1 MRSLTKFGLSK
12 LCLPVVVTGVLSLL
26 VLLQADLRADVPKML
41 VTSELHSLAFDRTH
55 LGSFQAEM
63 AMEFRWDPKELPNF
77 DFDDFVFLNNIG
89 EVYQQITLLP
99 ARPSDGYVGA
109 LLLFRGSFASANDF
123 AAYPFNH
130 ASFCVVARKLRQDFQ
145 LVEKEH
151 AGVGISKNQKP
162 MSYNFNI
169 TKMGFVR
176 GDYVTMWNGS
186 PELNEVQSIPAIAY
200 YIETEHRSQRS
211 LLMIFMPLL
220 LIWGITYSSQWWK
233 EESASSRAIMASLF
247 SVVTLNYSAINL
259 QPDVSYFT
267 TMNWAFAAYYL
278 NLIALGTLTVLAFR
292 ENKRGDTVSFR
303 FYRRIGRILG
313 IVILV
318 VSTVAIGLWVIHK
331 RNLPPQPWLFHASA
345 EQIE

>member
-1 MRSLTKFGLSK
+1 MLPLMKLGISRRYLPAVVSGVCSLF
-12 LCLPVVVTGVLSLL
+12 
-26 VLLQADLRADVPKML
+26 VLLQPDLRADVPKMF
-41 VTSELHSLAFDRTH
+41 VTSELHSLDFDRSH

-63 AMEFRWDPKELPNF
+63 AMEFRWNPKELPNF
-77 DFDDFVFLNNIG
+77 TFDDFVFLNNIG
-89 EVYQQITLLP
+89 EVYQRITPLP

-109 LLLFRGSFASANDF
+109 LLLLRGCFESENDF

-130 ASFCVVARKLRQDFQ
+130 ATFCVVARKLRQDFQ
-145 LVEKEH
+145 LVETKH
-151 AGVGISKNQKP
+151 TGVGISDNQKP
-162 MSYNFNI
+162 MAYNFDI
-169 TKMGFVR
+169 AKMGFVS
-176 GDYVTMWNGS
+176 GEYVTMWNGS
-186 PELNEVQSIPAIAY
+186 PELNKVQGIPAISY
-200 YIETEHRSQRS
+200 YIETEHRPQRS

-278 NLIALGTLTVLAFR
+278 NLMVLATLTVLAFR

-303 FYRRIGRILG
+303 FHRRIGRILG
-313 IVILV
+313 IVILAI
-318 VSTVAIGLWVIHK
+318 STLVIGLWVIHK

-345 EQIE
+345 Q

>member
-1 MRSLTKFGLSK
+1 MLSLMKFVISRRYS
-12 LCLPVVVTGVLSLL
+12 PVVVAGFLSLL
-26 VLLQADLRADVPKML
+26 VLLQADLRADVPKMF
-41 VTSELHSLAFDRTH
+41 VTSELHSLAIDRTH

-77 DFDDFVFLNNIG
+77 NFDEFVFLNNIG
-89 EVYQQITLLP
+89 EIYQQITLLP

-109 LLLFRGSFASANDF
+109 LLLLRGNFASANDF
-123 AAYPFNH
+123 AAFPFNH
-130 ASFCVVARKLRQDFQ
+130 ANFSVVVRKLRQDFQ
-145 LVEKEH
+145 LVEKKH
-151 AGVGISKNQKP
+151 SGVGISNNQKP
-162 MSYNFNI
+162 MTYNFNVAE
-169 TKMGFVR
+169 MGFVK
-176 GDYVTMWNGS
+176 GEYVTMWNGS
-186 PELNEVQSIPAIAY
+186 TELNEVQGIPAISY
-200 YIETEHRSQRS
+200 NIETEHRPQRC

-247 SVVTLNYSAINL
+247 SVITLNYSAINL

-292 ENKRGDTVSFR
+292 ENKRGNTVSFR
-303 FYRRIGRILG
+303 FYRKIGRILG

-318 VSTVAIGLWVIHK
+318 VSTLAIGMWVIHK

-345 EQIE
+345 E

>member
-1 MRSLTKFGLSK
+1 MKSGFSRRYFPAMVLGF
-12 LCLPVVVTGVLSLL
+12 LSLL
-26 VLLQADLRADVPKML
+26 VLLQPDLRAVVPKMF
-41 VTSELHSLAFDRTH
+41 VTSELHSLDFDRSH

-63 AMEFRWDPKELPNF
+63 AMEFRWNPKELPNF
-77 DFDDFVFLNNIG
+77 NFDEFVFLNNIG
-89 EVYQQITLLP
+89 EIYQQITLLP

-109 LLLFRGSFASANDF
+109 LLLLRGCFASANDF

-130 ASFCVVARKLRQDFQ
+130 ANFCVVARKLSQDFQ
-145 LVEKEH
+145 LVEKKH
-151 AGVGISKNQKP
+151 SGVGISNNQKP
-162 MSYNFNI
+162 LSYNLKI
-169 TKMGFVR
+169 AKMGFLK
-176 GDYVTMWNGS
+176 GEYVTMWNGGT
-186 PELNEVQSIPAIAY
+186 ELNKVQSIPAISY
-200 YIETEHRSQRS
+200 YIETEHRPQRS

-292 ENKRGDTVSFR
+292 ENKRGDVVSFR
-303 FYRRIGRILG
+303 VHRRIGRILG

-318 VSTVAIGLWVIHK
+318 ISTLATGVWVIHK
-331 RNLPPQPWLFHASA
+331 RHLPPQPWLFHTST
-345 EQIE
+345 E